1 MANLNDIEDFVSPL
15 INQQFPNV
23 YRDDADLM
31 VLFVKAYYE
40 HLEETNRSLNIS
52 RDLLQQTDVDQSV
65 DDFLD
70 HFKKTY
76 LYSIPDETTV
86 DPAFLLNTYW
96 ICIGPKVQREP

>member
-40 HLEETNRSLNIS
+40 HLEETNRSLIIS
-52 RDLLQQTDVDQSV
+52 RDL
-65 DDFLD
+65 
-70 HFKKTY
+70 
-76 LYSIPDETTV
+76 
-86 DPAFLLNTYW
+86 
-96 ICIGPKVQREP
+96 